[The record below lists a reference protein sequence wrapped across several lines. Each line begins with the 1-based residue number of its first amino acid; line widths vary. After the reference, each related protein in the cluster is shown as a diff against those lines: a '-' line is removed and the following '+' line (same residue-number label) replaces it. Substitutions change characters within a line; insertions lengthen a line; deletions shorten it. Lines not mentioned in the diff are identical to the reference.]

1 MILNKSQIVREMQN
15 FYGNEKIKLLSRP
28 SKLGLG
34 TAYLDGAQLSSGK
47 FIIIMDADFSHHVKL
62 IS

>member
-1 MILNKSQIVREMQN
+1 MQN

-47 FIIIMDADFSHHVKL
+47 FIIIMDADFSHHVNL